1 MGDGKFNGN
10 GNADCTCTGD
20 DNCAFIGWNG
30 GGKWSDAPCYMR
42 STCICEKPVTT
53 ALAPTPSGGPA
64 PPTTPVNNEA
74 LNQNTNSG
82 GGMGAGGI
90 VLIIF
95 NVILV
100 TMIGGL
106 VYVFVIKPRRQPA
119 SALKPVQSGC
129 YNDQCNRSQFC

>member
-1 MGDGKFNGN
+1 M
-10 GNADCTCTGD
+10 
-20 DNCAFIGWNG
+20 
-30 GGKWSDAPCYMR
+30 
-42 STCICEKPVTT
+42 
-53 ALAPTPSGGPA
+53 
-64 PPTTPVNNEA
+64 PVNNEA

-119 SALKPVQSGC
+119 S
-129 YNDQCNRSQFC
+129 RSNFYGGSSTTMPMPGLPRPGESPMRGLAGADSAAGNL